1 MMTRVAFAAVALF
14 ATACTSPAET
24 SDRKA
29 EADACAQL
37 ALTAA
42 NSVSELAFARIE
54 RMKVMRF
61 ASEEAMKAYTDE
73 TERLQM
79 EAIRLDNI
87 NVSLSKRYGMP
98 GIELDPGLTEDPTD
112 ESAAAA
118 IAAADACAA
127 PLLT

>member
-73 TERLQM
+73 TDRLSM
-79 EAIRLDNI
+79 EAIRMDNVI
-87 NVSLSKRYGMP
+87 VSLSERYGRP
-98 GIELDPGLTEDPTD
+98 GIELDPDLAEDPTD
-112 ESAAAA
+112 ELAAAA
-118 IAAADACAA
+118 IEAADACAA